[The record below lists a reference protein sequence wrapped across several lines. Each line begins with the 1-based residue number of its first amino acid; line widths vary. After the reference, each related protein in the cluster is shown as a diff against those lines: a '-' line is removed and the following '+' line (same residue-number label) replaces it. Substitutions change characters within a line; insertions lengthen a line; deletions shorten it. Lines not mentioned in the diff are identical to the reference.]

1 MVSTAMEHA
10 RTDRSGVGRTPKPW
24 GYEDLWAI
32 TGRDAGKVLHVNRG
46 HQLSLQYHERK
57 EETIL
62 LYAGRLILLLEDEA
76 GTLREH
82 WLEPGEARHIPVGR
96 LHRMIAVEDCDV
108 LEVSTP
114 ELDDVVRV
122 DDAYGRAA
130 VPAESPS

>member
-1 MVSTAMEHA
+1 MELHM
-10 RTDRSGVGRTPKPW
+10 TDRAGVRRTPKPW

-32 TGRDAGKVLHVNRG
+32 TGRYAGKVLHVNRG

-62 LYAGRLILLLEDEA
+62 LYAGRLILLLEDET

-82 WLEPGEARHIPVGR
+82 WLEPGEAYHIPVGR
-96 LHRMIAVEDCDV
+96 LHRMIAVEECDIV
-108 LEVSTP
+108 EVSTP

-130 VPAESPS
+130 AAAESRS

>member
-1 MVSTAMEHA
+1 MISTAMEDDM
-10 RTDRSGVGRTPKPW
+10 TGGPGVVRTPKPW

-32 TGRDAGKVLHVNRG
+32 TSRYAGKVLHVNRG

-62 LYAGRLILLLEDEA
+62 LSAGRLILLLEDDT

-82 WLEPGEARHIPVGR
+82 WLKPGEARHIAAGR

-130 VPAESPS
+130 LAAEPRS

>member
-1 MVSTAMEHA
+1 MEDHM
-10 RTDRSGVGRTPKPW
+10 TDRPGVVRTPKPW

-32 TGRDAGKVLHVNRG
+32 TRRYAGKVLHVTRG

-76 GTLREH
+76 GTLCEH
-82 WLEPGEARHIPVGR
+82 WLEPGEARHIPAGR

-130 VPAESPS
+130 VPAESRS

>member
-1 MVSTAMEHA
+1 MEHHMTGTGGVA
-10 RTDRSGVGRTPKPW
+10 RTLKPW

-32 TGRDAGKVLHVNRG
+32 TARYAGKVLHINRG

-76 GTLREH
+76 GALREH

-108 LEVSTP
+108 MEVSTP

-122 DDAYGRAA
+122 DDAYGRTA
-130 VPAESPS
+130 VPAGSRS